1 MDKAPILTQLEQDG
15 VVVSLEEIAERPF
28 LEKVIATAELLGISR
43 GHAILFYRFADDG
56 NVGNSIVLTRP
67 EQVIGEN
74 AKLIL
79 AFFKYLDAA
88 TTCDWQRYA
97 FAAANVDRRSGAKA
111 NYIVNKAAKTSH
123 LYSWGD
129 VSDAGALVAH
139 IATDGRAVEAY
150 ANLGS
155 VCWSSHCAASEIQGY
170 KILAAQGKP
179 LFFLPLFGF
188 KSIEALREYAA

>member
-1 MDKAPILTQLEQDG
+1 MSTPVLTQLEQDS

-28 LEKVIATAELLGISR
+28 LERVIATAELLGISR

-56 NVGNSIVLTRP
+56 NIGNSIVLTHP

-74 AKLIL
+74 AKWIL

-88 TTCDWQRYA
+88 TTGDWQRYA
-97 FAAANVDRRSGAKA
+97 FAAANVDRDSGAEA
-111 NYIVNKAAKTSH
+111 GDIVNKAAKTSD

-139 IATDGRAVEAY
+139 MATDGRAVEAY
-150 ANLGS
+150 ATLGS
-155 VCWSSHCAASEIQGY
+155 VCWSSHCAASEIQGG
-170 KILAAQGKP
+170 KILAAQGTP
-179 LFFLPLFGF
+179 LFFLPLFGLE
-188 KSIEALREYAA
+188 SSEAFREYAA